1 MAEGRCECERD
12 RQRGRGREREREEGE
27 EAKIEEVGE
36 CKVYLLADLLK
47 ISLINLSIDKS
58 LLNNNISSGLSL
70 PGPKAPVYTLGHLFL
85 MTSKV
90 GAYYGFHP
98 AHRENETLGGQV
110 GHVRLHSIRV
120 KTWAVYA
127 SSRLPPGCRVQMC
140 RLHLAEGCLGA
151 PMVHWLGQ
159 HHGRIL
165 RQTEDWDAFL
175 YLHSDASACQATVMS
190 VGSVCLEKVSFSK
203 VSQSATWWLAAAS
216 AACSP
221 PHTSDRSQHPW
232 HYWWV
237 KRDPSPEDVPGVHIS
252 MSPEPNTGFVN
263 TG

>member
-1 MAEGRCECERD
+1 MSVRETD
-12 RQRGRGREREREEGE
+12 RGGGGEKGRERRGR

-58 LLNNNISSGLSL
+58 LLNNNISSVLSL
-70 PGPKAPVYTLGHLFL
+70 PGPKAPLYTLGHLFL

-127 SSRLPPGCRVQMC
+127 SSRVPCTGVQAAPCRRVP
-140 RLHLAEGCLGA
+140 RGSHGSLAS
-151 PMVHWLGQ
+151 Q

-165 RQTEDWDAFL
+165 RQTGDWDPFL
-175 YLHSDASACQATVMS
+175 YLHSDASACQATGMS
-190 VGSVCLEKVSFSK
+190 VGSVCPEELSFSK

-221 PHTSDRSQHPW
+221 PHTSDRSQHP
-232 HYWWV
+232 
-237 KRDPSPEDVPGVHIS
+237 
-252 MSPEPNTGFVN
+252 
-263 TG
+263 